1 MVFTLFIVGRG
12 IRRGIER
19 AIKIMMPGL
28 FVLIL
33 VLTVYSLIVG
43 DAAQALSFLFTP
55 DFGRIDGSTTL
66 IALGQALLTLSV
78 GGAGMIVYGAYLSDE
93 ASIPRSGAV
102 IALADTAAAIV
113 AGLVIFPLVFAY
125 GLTPGEGPGLIFV
138 TLPIAFGQMPGGI
151 VFGLMFFLLMLMAT
165 LTSALSM
172 FEPVVAWLED
182 TRGVPRK
189 WGAVLA
195 GFVAWFIGLATVFS
209 FNVWSEVRPL
219 AILARFEDMNI
230 FDSLDFAVTGVF
242 LPIGAFLV
250 SPLRVGGSAKRCGA
264 KNTVCGPPCTGSG
277 SSWSD
282 SSCRQAWSWCSCS
295 RLVRDCVTVTAR
307 VGARESI
314 LGERIDHH
322 CRGASGHSERTQ
334 SAHLVSPGLQFVV
347 NRIWNRDLDSQP
359 VEAGGVW
366 PERTVE
372 MLGLR
377 SRPLECGMQIR
388 IPVIPELYN
397 AEKSLQ
403 YCLLLIVASR
413 SPQSHH
419 GSSFLKTRVGV
430 SVYRGRARGR
440 IWFARVLSSQN
451 CSPRTLMPIPVSPR
465 ITAPPIQPPLGV
477 ESKMFPSLS
486 MIAMCVV
493 SFMTPAESCPSDAI
507 ASPERAALSAEAFSI
522 SALQ

>member
-1 MVFTLFIVGRG
+1 MSDREQWSSEATFILAALGSAVGLGNIWRFPYVAGANGGGAFVILYLCFVLGVGLPALIATIMIGRRGKLSPIRCFEKVAQQEGFSKAWIYLGWMLVISAFLLLSYFSVVASWTFDYLFKSVSGAFSGLDADSSVSLFGGLTANPLRLALWHGLFMVFTLFIVGRG

-250 SPLRVGGSAKRCGA
+250 SAFAGWRISEKMRSEEYGVRTPLYRLWKF
-264 KNTVCGPPCTGSG
+264 
-277 SSWSD
+277 
-282 SSCRQAWSWCSCS
+282 
-295 RLVRDCVTVTAR
+295 LVR
-307 VGARESI
+307 
-314 LGERIDHH
+314 
-322 CRGASGHSERTQ
+322 
-334 SAHLVSPGLQFVV
+334 FVV
-347 NRIWNRDLDSQP
+347 P
-359 VEAGGVW
+359 AG
-366 PERTVE
+366 
-372 MLGLR
+372 M
-377 SRPLECGMQIR
+377 
-388 IPVIPELYN
+388 
-397 AEKSLQ
+397 
-403 YCLLLIVASR
+403 
-413 SPQSHH
+413 
-419 GSSFLKTRVGV
+419 
-430 SVYRGRARGR
+430 
-440 IWFARVLSSQN
+440 VLVFV
-451 CSPRTLMPIPVSPR
+451 L
-465 ITAPPIQPPLGV
+465 
-477 ESKMFPSLS
+477 
-486 MIAMCVV
+486 
-493 SFMTPAESCPSDAI
+493 
-507 ASPERAALSAEAFSI
+507 
-522 SALQ
+522 